1 MTDLATRIAERATTL
16 PPAERRVA
24 EVVLADPSVAAFA
37 TVAELGRRARTS
49 GATVVRL
56 ADRLGYD
63 GWIGLQAT
71 VRAEVDQQLRPAA
84 VRIRERATDDVL
96 SATAAREAD
105 NVHRTFDSID
115 RGQFDEAVELLA
127 DRGRRV
133 RVLAGSAQAGVGTML
148 GDALDLLRADV
159 EVVSGSPVSVTR
171 ALAHTRDG
179 DVLVAIDLR
188 RYERW
193 VLDAVG
199 TTVEHGGAVIAL
211 TDSRLSPLATRATI
225 AFVVAAEGAGPFDSH
240 VGTLALANA
249 LASGVATRLRRPA
262 TDRLDRI
269 ESAWQHADALT
280 DH

>member
-1 MTDLATRIAERATTL
+1 MSDLATRIEERAAAL

-63 GWIGLQAT
+63 GWVGLQGA
-71 VRAEVDQQLRPAA
+71 VRQEVDQQLRPAA
-84 VRIRERATDDVL
+84 IRIRERATGDVL
-96 SATAAREAD
+96 SATAAREAA
-105 NVHRTFDSID
+105 NVHRTLDGID
-115 RGQFDEAVELLA
+115 RAEFDRALDLMA
-127 DRGRRV
+127 DHRRCV
-133 RVLAGSAQAGVGTML
+133 RVLAGSAQEGIGALL

-159 EVVSGSPVSVTR
+159 ERVSGSPVAVTR
-171 ALAHTRDG
+171 ALAHTVPG

-193 VLDAVG
+193 VLDAAA
-199 TTVEHGGAVIAL
+199 TTVAAEGVVIAL
-211 TDSRLSPLATRATI
+211 TDSRLSPLATPAEV

-249 LASGVATRLRRPA
+249 LVTGVAARLRRPA
-262 TDRLDRI
+262 TDRLDRV
-269 ESAWQHADALT
+269 ESAWQNANALIT
-280 DH
+280 

>member
-1 MTDLATRIAERATTL
+1 MSDLATRIAENAAAL

-37 TVAELGRRARTS
+37 TVAELGRRAHTS

-63 GWIGLQAT
+63 GWVGLQGA
-71 VRAEVDQQLRPAA
+71 VRDEVDQQLRPAT
-84 VRIRERATDDVL
+84 VRIREQAAGDVL

-105 NVHRTFDSID
+105 NVHQTLDAID
-115 RGQFDEAVELLA
+115 RGQFDDAVQLLA
-127 DRGRRV
+127 DRRRSV
-133 RVLAGSAQAGVGTML
+133 RVLAGAAQDGIGAL
-148 GDALDLLRADV
+148 LSDALDLLRPGV
-159 EVVSGSPVSVTR
+159 ERVSGSPVAVTR
-171 ALAHTRDG
+171 SLAHTDSG

-188 RYERW
+188 RYEQW
-193 VLDAVG
+193 VLDAVDS
-199 TTVEHGGAVIAL
+199 TVARAGVVIAL
-211 TDSRLSPLATRATI
+211 TDSRLSPLAAPARV

-249 LASGVATRLRRPA
+249 LVTGVAARLRRPA
-262 TDRLDRI
+262 TDRLDRV
-269 ESAWQHADALT
+269 ESAWRHAHALT